1 MLAQPLPDLAAWS
14 QYLTGRPIP
23 VLPDTA
29 EELRLLAEVED
40 RRGTVDAHQ
49 IEEAVGNDPLMTLQV
64 LAHVSQHRN
73 ARQVTDVHTVT
84 AAVVLMGIGPFF
96 QTFSAL
102 PVLDEVL
109 AEHPH
114 AVADIQ
120 RRIRR
125 SWCAARLVTEF
136 ALLHAE
142 GHASTLQK
150 AALLHGHAHLLLWCH
165 APALAHALHMRCQ
178 QDPDTPAAVHE
189 LAVLNVEVLALEHQL
204 AQDWELPVALRRL
217 TDPQDAR
224 SQVLL
229 QPQRRLLALALTLAD
244 RIDREGPEAT
254 ATLDELEELS
264 TWLTLSTPSVQ
275 RLIEN
280 TLA

>member
-29 EELRLLAEVED
+29 AELSLLAEIED
-40 RRGTVDAHQ
+40 RRGSVDAHL
-49 IEEAVGNDPLMTLQV
+49 IEEAVGDDPLMTLQV
-64 LAHVSQHRN
+64 LAHVSRHR
-73 ARQVTDVHTVT
+73 AQRQVTDVDTVT

-96 QTFSAL
+96 RTFSPRL
-102 PVLDEVL
+102 VLDEHL
-109 AEHPH
+109 ADYPQ
-114 AVADIQ
+114 AVAEIR

-142 GHASTLQK
+142 GYASALQK
-150 AALLHGHAHLLLWCH
+150 AALLNGHAALLLWCH
-165 APALAHALHMRCQ
+165 APTLAQAVQDRCA
-178 QDPDTPAAVHE
+178 QDPAQDRAHHE
-189 LAVLNVEVLALEHQL
+189 RAVLNIELAALEHQI
-204 AQDWELPVALRRL
+204 ARDWCLPATLLRL
-217 TDPQDAR
+217 TDPDDTR
-224 SQVLL
+224 SKVLL
-229 QPQRRLLALALTLAD
+229 QPQRRLLEMALTLAD
-244 RIDREGPEAT
+244 RLDREGPQAMP
-254 ATLDELEELS
+254 TLEELEELS
-264 TWLTLSTPSVQ
+264 GLLTLSTPSVQ